1 MLPDILNP
9 DIWTWSI
16 PVTIVTK
23 LWKPNEAINNIYEI
37 TILTNIMH
45 ILNLNEIY
53 HEFFLFA

>member
-45 ILNLNEIY
+45 ILNLDEIY
-53 HEFFLFA
+53 N